1 MYTTS
6 VQFDHAIFKSINS
19 WPSSLESAM
28 RFFSEGLNQTWMK
41 VLLGIILIAM
51 IVAGKDTRKAAI
63 CSLIAFPLSDGTTN
77 LFKHMFP
84 LPRPYDD
91 PNIAGVVTRLA
102 ESHSPGT
109 ASAHSA
115 NMMATA
121 ICMLIALRWGG
132 IPWLILAIFVGLSRI
147 YNGAHYPYQV
157 ALGWIVGAFFAV
169 LVSTLWQ
176 IIAKKRSPVEK
187 SSEPTLN
194 PKDGAVA
201 SGQEP
206 SV

>member
-1 MYTTS
+1 
-6 VQFDHAIFKSINS
+6 
-19 WPSSLESAM
+19 M

-41 VLLGIILIAM
+41 VLLGLILIAM
-51 IVAGKDTRKAAI
+51 IIVGKDTRKGAI

-77 LFKHMFP
+77 VLKHMFP

-91 PNIAGVVTRLA
+91 PNISGVVTRLA
-102 ESHSPGT
+102 ESHSAGT

-132 IPWLILAIFVGLSRI
+132 IPWLILGILVGLSRI

-157 ALGWIVGAFFAV
+157 LFGWIVGAFFAV
-169 LVSTLWQ
+169 LVSTTWDY
-176 IIAKKRSPVEK
+176 IAKKR
-187 SSEPTLN
+187 N
-194 PKDGAVA
+194 PK
-201 SGQEP
+201 QEVLSK
-206 SV
+206 SVEAGDNGNAQESSV

>member
-19 WPSSLESAM
+19 WPSSLETAM
-28 RFFSEGLNQTWMK
+28 RFFSEGLNYGWMK
-41 VLLGIILIAM
+41 ALLALILIAM
-51 IVAGKDTRKAAI
+51 IAAGKDTRKGAI

-77 LFKHMFP
+77 IFKHLFP

-91 PNIAGVVTRLA
+91 PSVAGVVTRLS
-102 ESHSPGT
+102 ESHSAGT

-132 IPWLILAIFVGLSRI
+132 LPWLALALCVSISRI
-147 YNGAHYPYQV
+147 YTGQHFPYQV

-169 LVSTLWQ
+169 LVSTIWE
-176 IIAKKRSPVEK
+176 IIAKKRRAKAEAIEEVKQP
-187 SSEPTLN
+187 N
-194 PKDGAVA
+194 
-201 SGQEP
+201 GQEP

>member
-19 WPSSLESAM
+19 WPSSLETAM

-51 IVAGKDTRKAAI
+51 IFAGKDTRKGALCA
-63 CSLIAFPLSDGTTN
+63 LIAFPLSDGTTN
-77 LFKHMFP
+77 ILKHLFP

-91 PNIAGVVTRLA
+91 PNIAGVVTRLS
-102 ESHSPGT
+102 ESHNPGT

-115 NMMATA
+115 NMMAAA

-132 IPWLILAIFVGLSRI
+132 IPWLILAIMVGVSRI

-157 ALGWIVGAFFAV
+157 LFGWIVGAFFAV
-169 LVSTLWQ
+169 LITTVWEF
-176 IIAKKRSPVEK
+176 IAKKRRPPEAKTPTEPVA
-187 SSEPTLN
+187 
-194 PKDGAVA
+194 D
-201 SGQEP
+201 GQEP
-206 SV
+206 SK

>member
-19 WPSSLESAM
+19 WPSNLESAM

-41 VLLGIILIAM
+41 LLLGVIIIAM
-51 IVAGKDTRKAAI
+51 IAAGKDTRKGAI
-63 CSLIAFPLSDGTTN
+63 CSLIAFPLSDGTTH
-77 LFKHMFP
+77 LLKYFSP

-91 PNIAGVVTRLA
+91 PNISGVVTRLA
-102 ESHSPGT
+102 ESHNPGT

-132 IPWLILAIFVGLSRI
+132 IPWLILAIFVGLSRV

-169 LVSTLWQ
+169 LVSTTWEF
-176 IIAKKRSPVEK
+176 IAKKRRAKDELA
-187 SSEPTLN
+187 T
-194 PKDGAVA
+194 PKEVTVNN
-201 SGQEP
+201 GQEP

>member
-19 WPSSLESAM
+19 WPSNLESAM

-41 VLLGIILIAM
+41 ILLGIIIIAM
-51 IVAGKDTRKAAI
+51 IFAGKDTRKGAI

-77 LFKHMFP
+77 LFKHLFP

-91 PNIAGVVTRLA
+91 PNVSGVVTRLS
-102 ESHSPGT
+102 ESHSAGT

-115 NMMATA
+115 NMMAVA

-132 IPWLILAIFVGLSRI
+132 IPWLILALLVSISRI
-147 YNGAHYPYQV
+147 YNGSHYPYQV

-169 LVSTLWQ
+169 MVSALWEV
-176 IIAKKRSPVEK
+176 IAKKRNLKTPSTEDSAKVE
-187 SSEPTLN
+187 E
-194 PKDGAVA
+194 DVV
-201 SGQEP
+201 SGQN
-206 SV
+206 SSI

>member
-28 RFFSEGLNQTWMK
+28 RFFSEALNYGWMK
-41 VLLGIILIAM
+41 AILAIVLIAM
-51 IVAGKDTRKAAI
+51 IAAGKDTRKGAI

-77 LFKHMFP
+77 LFKHLFP

-91 PNIAGVVTRLA
+91 PNIAGVISRLS
-102 ESHSPGT
+102 ESHSAGT

-132 IPWLILAIFVGLSRI
+132 IPWLLLALCVSISRI
-147 YNGAHYPYQV
+147 YNGDHFPYQV

-169 LVSTLWQ
+169 LVSTLWEV
-176 IIAKKRSPVEK
+176 IAKKHRQKLGIEEPVNSDK
-187 SSEPTLN
+187 QGSQVSAKEP
-194 PKDGAVA
+194 GV
-201 SGQEP
+201 
-206 SV
+206 

>member
-6 VQFDHAIFKSINS
+6 VQFDHSIFKSINS
-19 WPSSLESAM
+19 WPSSLEPAM
-28 RFFSEGLNQTWMK
+28 RFFSEGLNQTWIK
-41 VLLGIILIAM
+41 ILLGIILIAM
-51 IVAGKDTRKAAI
+51 IFAGKDTRKGAL

-77 LFKHMFP
+77 LFKHLFP

-91 PNIAGVVTRLA
+91 PNISGVVTRLA

-109 ASAHSA
+109 ASAHAA

-132 IPWLILAIFVGLSRI
+132 IPWLILGILVGISRI

-169 LVSTLWQ
+169 MVSTIWEF
-176 IIAKKRSPVEK
+176 IAKKRNPPAAEPAAEGTVDGQK
-187 SSEPTLN
+187 SS
-194 PKDGAVA
+194 V
-201 SGQEP
+201 
-206 SV
+206 

>member
-1 MYTTS
+1 
-6 VQFDHAIFKSINS
+6 
-19 WPSSLESAM
+19 M
-28 RFFSEGLNQTWMK
+28 RFFSEGLNQTWVK
-41 VLLGIILIAM
+41 ILLGLMMIAM
-51 IVAGKDTRKAAI
+51 IVVGKDTRKAAI

-91 PNIAGVVTRLA
+91 PTVAGMMSRIG
-102 ESHSPGT
+102 ESHTAGT

-132 IPWLILAIFVGLSRI
+132 IPWLILAILVGLSRI
-147 YNGAHYPYQV
+147 YNGAHFPYQV
-157 ALGWIVGAFFAV
+157 ALGWIVGAFFGV
-169 LVSTLWQ
+169 LVSTIWN
-176 IIAKKRSPVEK
+176 IIAKKRAPVVVTPATKEGI
-187 SSEPTLN
+187 TVN
-194 PKDGAVA
+194 
-201 SGQEP
+201 GQES